1 MASLPPSEVPN
12 PQGDSQDGGRMSFFE
27 HLAELRK
34 RLIYS
39 VVAILAGTIIG
50 LTFAKNVYGLIA
62 RPMAA
67 ALREAHLEERLIST
81 SPTGAIN
88 LIIKLAVYIGIV
100 LASPVVLYQVW
111 MFIAPGLY
119 KHERRA
125 AGLFIF
131 ACVTLFLTGIAFCYF
146 VLLPYSLTF
155 LVGIDMPYFTP
166 MISINEYWDL
176 VLILMLGLGLVFQT
190 PILIFFLAL
199 FGIVTPGFLWR
210 NFRYA
215 ILVIAIVAAIVSPTP
230 DALTMIIFMAPMIA
244 LYAVGIGVAA
254 VVVRRK
260 RRADSVARQGA
271 D

>member
-1 MASLPPSEVPN
+1 
-12 PQGDSQDGGRMSFFE
+12 MSFFE
-27 HLAELRK
+27 HLTELRK

-39 VVAILAGTIIG
+39 VVAVLAGTVIG
-50 LTFAKNVYGLIA
+50 LIFSKNVFGVIA
-62 RPMAA
+62 RPMAV

-81 SPTGAIN
+81 SPAGAIN
-88 LIIKLAVYIGIV
+88 LYLKLGVYIGVV
-100 LASPVVLYQVW
+100 LALPVVLYQVW

-131 ACVTLFLTGIAFCYF
+131 SSVTLFLSGIAFCYF
-146 VLLPYSLTF
+146 VLMPYTLSF
-155 LVGIDMPYFTP
+155 LVGFDMPYFTP

-176 VLILMLGLGLVFQT
+176 VLMLMLGLGLIFQT

-199 FGIVTPGFLWR
+199 FGIVTPVFLWR

-215 ILVIAIVAAIVSPTP
+215 ILVIAIVAAIASPTP
-230 DALTMIIFMAPMIA
+230 DALTMFVFMAPMIA
-244 LYAVGIGVAA
+244 LYVLGIGVAA

-260 RRADSVARQGA
+260 RRADAVARQGA
-271 D
+271 G

>member
-1 MASLPPSEVPN
+1 
-12 PQGDSQDGGRMSFFE
+12 MSFFE

-39 VVAILAGTIIG
+39 VVAILAGTIAG
-50 LTFAKNVYGLIA
+50 LAVSKSAFGLIA
-62 RPMAA
+62 RPMAE
-67 ALREAHLEERLIST
+67 ALRAANLEERLIST
-81 SPTGAIN
+81 SPTGPIN
-88 LIIKLAVYIGIV
+88 LYLKLAVYIGIV
-100 LASPVVLYQVW
+100 LASPVVLYQIW

-119 KHERRA
+119 KHEKRA
-125 AGLFIF
+125 VSLFIV
-131 ACVTLFLTGIAFCYF
+131 ASVALFLTGIAFCYF
-146 VLLPYSLTF
+146 VLMPYTLTF
-155 LVGIDMPYFTP
+155 LVGFDMPYFTP

-199 FGIVTPGFLWR
+199 FGIVTPGFLWK

-215 ILVIAIVAAIVSPTP
+215 ILVIAVIAAIVTPTP
-230 DALTMIIFMAPMIA
+230 DALTMFVFMAPMIA

-254 VVVRRK
+254 VVVHRK
-260 RRADSVARQGA
+260 RRAESVARQGA